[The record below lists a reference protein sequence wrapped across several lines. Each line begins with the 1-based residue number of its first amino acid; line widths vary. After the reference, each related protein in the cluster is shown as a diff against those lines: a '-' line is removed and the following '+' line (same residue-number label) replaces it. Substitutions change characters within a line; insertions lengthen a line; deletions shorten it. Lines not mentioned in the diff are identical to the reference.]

1 MSTRLII
8 GLVLAVSVAMSPD
21 VRANT
26 LAIFRTSLGEMA
38 VELFEEDKPITV
50 KNFILLTELGR
61 YQNNFFHV
69 CAAGEIVQGGGF
81 RSADST
87 STNPVTGV
95 MATAGLGFITN
106 EFSTGKIYSNVF
118 GTLSMAKIN
127 GFPDSGS
134 TDWFF
139 NLGDNS
145 SSFDTTNGGYTVF
158 GRVIAGSNVLHQF
171 NTRSNLYGT
180 VNLGGQFSL
189 LPVTYIG
196 NFYPR
201 YVDLLYSRI
210 EILKLSTLP
219 QPDGSRLLAW
229 NSPSTLVCRVEF
241 SDTGIDGTWNTL
253 HITNGN
259 GLIQGTLDTNVFAQ
273 TRHYRIRVE

>member
-1 MSTRLII
+1 MTMTRII
-8 GLVLAVSVAMSPD
+8 LGVFTVWVTTAAVG
-21 VRANT
+21 RANS
-26 LAIFRTSLGEMA
+26 LAIFRTTFGEMA
-38 VELFEEDKPITV
+38 VELFEDDKPVTV
-50 KNFILLTELGR
+50 RNFIRLTELGR

-95 MATAGLGFITN
+95 IATAGLGFITN
-106 EFSTGKIYSNVF
+106 EFSVGTIYSNVF

-139 NLGDNS
+139 NLDDNS
-145 SSFDTTNGGYTVF
+145 SNYDTTNGGYTVF

-171 NTRSNLYGT
+171 NTRSNSFGT
-180 VNLGGQFSL
+180 VNLGGQFSF
-189 LPVTYIG
+189 LPVTYTG
-196 NFYPR
+196 NFHPR
-201 YVDLLYSRI
+201 YVDLVYSRI
-210 EILKLSTLP
+210 EILKLITLP

-229 NSPSTLVCRVEF
+229 NSPLTLACRVEF
-241 SDTGIDGTWNTL
+241 SDTGIGGSWDTL
-253 HITNGN
+253 HFTNGN
-259 GLIQGTLDTNVFAQ
+259 GLVQAALDTNVFAQ